1 MVLSTALKKSTG
13 RPRKGEEG
21 KAVMS
26 EEDVKKFAHQHEEMF
41 FSSKP
46 KQLVHWS
53 NPQKENSSE
62 IRTGF
67 VIGISLQSKLAFG
80 QPIHALVWIRR
91 ILTCHFSFL
100 FFFLKAQWTFSIQI
114 IAHAYLADI
123 CNTKIWPSSVFKW
136 HN

>member
-91 ILTCHFSFL
+91 ILETCHFSF
-100 FFFLKAQWTFSIQI
+100 FFFFKGTMDFFNTNNCSCLSGRYMQYKDMTKFS
-114 IAHAYLADI
+114 L
-123 CNTKIWPSSVFKW
+123 
-136 HN
+136 